1 MQWAFATS
9 SDKGG
14 GFTHHDGCS
23 QVTFFSNKFFFF
35 RSRFFEHTFLEKI
48 FLEVFFG
55 GESQWSGVVAGYSL
69 FMVAGCW
76 GGRHKGVGVGSTLPR
91 A

>member
-1 MQWAFATS
+1 MGF
-9 SDKGG
+9 
-14 GFTHHDGCS
+14 FTHHDGCS
-23 QVTFFSNKFFFF
+23 QVTFFFFEKSLFFSDPDFLNILFGGRFFWKFFFW
-35 RSRFFEHTFLEKI
+35 
-48 FLEVFFG
+48 G
-55 GESQWSGVVAGYSL
+55 GESQWSGVVAGYTL